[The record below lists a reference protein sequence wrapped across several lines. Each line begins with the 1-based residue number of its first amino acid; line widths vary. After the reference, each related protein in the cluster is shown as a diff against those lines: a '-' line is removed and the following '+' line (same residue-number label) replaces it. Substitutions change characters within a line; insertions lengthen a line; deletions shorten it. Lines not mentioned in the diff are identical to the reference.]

1 MAARAGINYCRL
13 SYCNVGK
20 VSPSGVGAWEQVTCT
35 GQRVSEEKTHLQKW
49 LHFRNH
55 YAITLCLK
63 ISSLGGVMLQKSLET
78 LLKFLNDA
86 RATPMMKRQ
95 KPESVR
101 GAAKILRFSQNLTVP
116 PCSLL
121 LESEI
126 NCGPFCS

>member
-1 MAARAGINYCRL
+1 MKNKEMGLQGHPAFKALDALSSQEQIKKLLVCR
-13 SYCNVGK
+13 GK
-20 VSPSGVGAWEQVTCT
+20 I
-35 GQRVSEEKTHLQKW
+35 K
-49 LHFRNH
+49 
-55 YAITLCLK
+55 
-63 ISSLGGVMLQKSLET
+63 KSLET